1 MKMEEIE
8 SQATPSDAPAEEAPQ
23 GDLSPAFT
31 RIGMETIE
39 GFHESML
46 DLGDSLLD
54 IESFG
59 GPEAAKKAQKLIH
72 AVKEF
77 EPSITMIGQIKSGKT
92 SLVNA
97 MAGRPELLPADV
109 NPWTSVVTSLH
120 LNPLVKEGDSVASF
134 QFFDQDEWDH
144 LVENGGRIGELS
156 SRAGADDELQKVREQ
171 IAEMREKTKA
181 RLGRKFELLL
191 GQVHNYRHLDDELL
205 QRYVCM
211 GDDFD
216 DPEMQDAQGQFADI
230 TKSADLYMSA
240 PALPI
245 PLCIRDTPGVNDTF
259 MMREQITIN
268 ALRGS
273 RICVVVL
280 SATQALSSM
289 DMGLIRLIANVRA
302 REVVIFVNRVDEL
315 ADPAKEIPEIRE
327 SILKTLSENNSAGD
341 IEVLFGS
348 AYWANM
354 ALQQQTDDIVSDS
367 KAALM
372 KYAEAVVGPDAE
384 LSGELAWQLS
394 GLPHLY
400 AAIGQR
406 ITEGEG
412 AEMIQTVRK
421 RALNHIQGL
430 KASSNVVSLRMR
442 GDNLKMMEPEKLG
455 KRLDEV
461 ELRNAT
467 HLKDLMAS
475 VTADYAARVDQLHK
489 RFLDRA
495 LESLLQHLETN
506 GEQETWQYSP
516 DGLRILLRSSYQSM
530 RKKAAKCCDT
540 IYGQAAGELTDV
552 YRELLSIDVDGFTVN
567 PPNTPQFPSPVSLGQ
582 TIALDLQSSWWS
594 RWWKRRKGYRAY
606 AESFYELIEAETA
619 PIINDMKGK
628 QADDVLQI
636 ALRELDDFL
645 SEQGGILTDVS
656 YKSQISVS
664 ELKDLFGITAEEER
678 NALFQILLDEF
689 AVDGA
694 SDEEDAAPAPRT
706 RPAAV
711 PSRAER
717 PSRPIRPVSRSAS
730 QQSGDTA

>member
-8 SQATPSDAPAEEAPQ
+8 PQVGSGEPVSEGEEKAALAPPF
-23 GDLSPAFT
+23 S
-31 RIGMETIE
+31 RIGLETMDAFKE
-39 GFHESML
+39 GLL

-59 GPEAAKKAQKLIH
+59 GPEAKKKAQKLIH

-120 LNPLVKEGDSVASF
+120 LNAIKEGDTVASF
-134 QFFDQDEWDH
+134 QFFDQNEWDH

-156 SRAGADDELQKVREQ
+156 SRAGADDELQKVRAQ

-191 GQVHNYRHLDDELL
+191 GQAHNYRYLDDDLL

-211 GDDFD
+211 GDDFAE
-216 DPEMQDAQGQFADI
+216 PEEQDHQGQFADI
-230 TKSADLYMSA
+230 TKSADLYLEA
-240 PALPI
+240 PSLPV

-289 DMGLIRLIANVRA
+289 DMGLIRLISNVKA
-302 REVVIFVNRVDEL
+302 REVIIFVNRVDEL
-315 ADPAKEIPEIRE
+315 ADPAKEIPEIRD
-327 SILKTLSENNSAGD
+327 SITQTLAASTNTADMEL
-341 IEVLFGS
+341 LFGS

-354 ALQQQTDDIVSDS
+354 ALQEKADELVSDS
-367 KAALM
+367 AAALRKFVDATM
-372 KYAEAVVGPDAE
+372 SAETEIDAE
-384 LSGELAWQLS
+384 LLWRMSGMPEL
-394 GLPHLY
+394 Y
-400 AAIGQR
+400 EAIGVR
-406 ITEGEG
+406 IAEGEG
-412 AEMIQTVRK
+412 AEMVQTVRT

-442 GDNLKMMEPEKLG
+442 GGELKMMDPAKLG
-455 KRLDEV
+455 ERLDALEMKSAKNLKAMLDSVV
-461 ELRNAT
+461 EEYSGRI
-467 HLKDLMAS
+467 
-475 VTADYAARVDQLHK
+475 DQLHK

-495 LESLLQHLETN
+495 LESLLQHLEVN
-506 GEQETWQYSP
+506 GEKETWQYSP
-516 DGLRILLRSSYQSM
+516 DGLRILLRSSYQSL
-530 RKKAAKCCDT
+530 RKQAAKACEASFSE
-540 IYGQAAGELTDV
+540 AARDMTALYSELMT
-552 YRELLSIDVDGFTVN
+552 IDVEGFEVGA
-567 PPNTPQFPSPVSLGQ
+567 PQVPQFPPPVTLGQ
-582 TIALDLQSSWWS
+582 TIALDLQGSWWSSWW
-594 RWWKRRKGYRAY
+594 RRRKGYRAY
-606 AESFYELIEAETA
+606 ADSFYELIEAETA

-628 QADDVLQI
+628 QAEDVMRI
-636 ALRELDDFL
+636 ALNELDDFL
-645 SEQGGILTDVS
+645 TEQGGILTDVS
-656 YKSQISVS
+656 HKSQISTN

-689 AVDGA
+689 SVDGSA
-694 SDEEDAAPAPRT
+694 DGLVPEVEADAEDTSDEARPM
-706 RPAAV
+706 RPA
-711 PSRAER
+711 R
-717 PSRPIRPVSRSAS
+717 PSVAVSATYA
-730 QQSGDTA
+730 SGDIT